1 MDCMG
6 YEENL
11 MAREML
17 GFIEELAQKQVGFYV
32 WHDAPGGQRTIV
44 LKAVEVAEYASDP
57 VGFLAKHYGVPKDVY
72 VGWQQNEYKVLCAGT
87 TQKGGQC
94 RNTVPGLSD
103 TKTPKEWWEG
113 QGGYCSV
120 HI

>member
-1 MDCMG
+1 MV
-6 YEENL
+6 
-11 MAREML
+11 REML